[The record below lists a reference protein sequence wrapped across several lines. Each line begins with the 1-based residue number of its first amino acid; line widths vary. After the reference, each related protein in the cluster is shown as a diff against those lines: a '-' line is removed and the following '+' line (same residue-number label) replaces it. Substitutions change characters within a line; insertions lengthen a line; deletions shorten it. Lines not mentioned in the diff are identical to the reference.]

1 MVRPPVSSLAPPEG
15 PYRSGMAT
23 AERAEVLDTRALN
36 RALLARQL
44 LLERSPLD
52 VPAALEHVVGLQAQ
66 APQTPYPA
74 LWSRLDRFD
83 PATLSNLIAER
94 AVVRVVLMRGTI
106 HAVTARDAL
115 RIRPAVQPVLDAA
128 LGGRTGRELDGID
141 HEDLRAATLALLD
154 DGPVSYAALGTG
166 LAARWPDRDPDEL
179 RRAGRV
185 LVPLVQVP
193 PRGLWRTAGPAVH
206 VSLAAWLGRPLDPD
220 AGVDELVVRYLRAFG
235 PASVAD
241 IANWSGLTGLP
252 AVVERLGP
260 RLRRFADPAGRTLHD
275 VTDGLLPDAG
285 TSAPPRFLPDFDNLW
300 LAHADRTRIVPEQY
314 RARLI
319 KKNASG
325 CPVFLLDGFVAG
337 TWRLERRRRVTT
349 LVIGPFEPL
358 TASDR
363 DALAD
368 EGGRLVA
375 FLAPD
380 ATTTELRFA

>member
-1 MVRPPVSSLAPPEG
+1 
-15 PYRSGMAT
+15 MAT
-23 AERAEVLDTRALN
+23 ADHAEVLDPRALN

-52 VPAALEHVVGLQAQ
+52 VPAALEHLVGLQAQ

-74 LWSRLDRFD
+74 LWSRLDPFD
-83 PATLSNLIAER
+83 PSVLSDLIAER

-115 RIRPAVQPVLDAA
+115 RIRPTVQPLLDAA
-128 LGGRTGRELDGID
+128 LGGRTGRALDGLRHD
-141 HEDLRAATLALLD
+141 DLAAATLALLE
-154 DGPVSYAALGTG
+154 DGPVSYADLGTG

-185 LVPLVQVP
+185 LVPLAQVP

-206 VSLAAWLGRPLDPD
+206 VALAAWLGRPLDPD
-220 AGVDELVVRYLRAFG
+220 GTVDELVLRYLRAFG

-241 IANWSGLTGLP
+241 IANWSGLAGLA

-260 RLRRFADPAGRTLHD
+260 QLRRFTDPSGRTLHD
-275 VTDGLLPDAG
+275 VPDGLLPDAG
-285 TSAPPRFLPDFDNLW
+285 TPAPPRFLPDFDNLW

-337 TWRLERRRRVTT
+337 TWKLERRRRATT

-358 TASDR
+358 TTADR

-368 EGGRLVA
+368 EGGRLVD

-380 ATTTELRFA
+380 AGSTDLRFT